1 MKVVEKKDFD
11 KTINLPQKTIVT
23 DGELIKRESFFIQNL
38 QDGSKFNT
46 ANKKNIQNNKNVNIS
61 EIPMPISEKITPTN
75 IINKVL
81 KDVIAR
87 YSILKGNY
95 VNHNLG
101 FFHTDEMLKK
111 VKEVEIPET
120 PKTNE
125 KNKDNKIFSKS
136 KKDPKSS
143 MPDFSHVKKEIGI
156 VEQNKINLEQNIRN
170 QIYEISNLG
179 TMINY
184 SKHSY
189 STLKL
194 NISNE
199 MLEKFG
205 TLYDNGSIY
214 SEKRPVPWCTNCGKS
229 ATPKD
234 IKYRKSKV
242 KNTYFM
248 CKIKND
254 NGKLEKFGD
263 LKNVYLV
270 GSTIRPWVLLHSS
283 KLVIAKN
290 TKFSL
295 VEVEDVNKTIN
306 RYIIGSEFV
315 KHVMEDAFF
324 IKYRV
329 AEEFDSELLEDII
342 LNNPIKDEKDLKIY
356 SIDKKFV
363 HIDNRNMTGIN
374 LLGNAD
380 SYLDYLINKELN
392 ITENLNCVIDAKGNF
407 NNFIAEYKA
416 ENYKDVNEK
425 VISLLKEKNM
435 LFLDI
440 NTVIIIPRC
449 KECNHE
455 ITYRYLNKWYIKR
468 NEEINDELKNA
479 FDSLLKRITYNEG
492 NNLSSIERGLNKIF
506 ERHELSISNERKS
519 SVPIPAFYCASCGN
533 EIISPLTI
541 NICKKILN
549 EKGIDTWNKMTPEEI
564 LGGQV
569 KCHKCDCDFLFKE
582 DSSLNDSFKLLTI
595 PMFNV
600 KVENK
605 FEKQEKDENENFEE
619 NTNAVTK
626 NLCIETRNDFLRK
639 LRVISFDNDAIAKI
653 NSINQVMLHTKVKEN
668 VKTIAKP
675 LFFGKTESDFSSN
688 LITTDLGIIDIVKK
702 YGIDVL
708 RLWAVYRSD
717 NPSIKLTEGDIIN
730 VRNMYIQFRKTIKYI
745 LSNLYDFNP
754 NKDSIPLQERDDLDI
769 YIYSKMQQLETLLD
783 KHYNEL
789 NFPAIYKLLNKF
801 CVDILQKNYFE
812 VTKYRL
818 YITPKDGFYRR
829 SVQTNFYDLI
839 GIFVT
844 YLQPIL
850 PLLFEESWPY
860 IFHTSPAEERNILLF
875 RDTKDLEKIELN
887 EEQKIWHKI
896 FTLRKKII
904 PIVNKACNDGII
916 KTTLEARVIITCSEE
931 ETAFIKENYYNII
944 RTLNVSVI
952 VFRIGDK
959 LKIEVK
965 KALGVECTKC
975 KNYSTAIG
983 INYKYRHLC
992 KQCADIEESI
1002 ATNTVPKRKPPKEV
1016 YIEEEH
1022 KNDDDENVKD
1032 DIDLPPPPPPQEV
1045 LDLSN
1050 VEFDDRLGDKMD
1062 EEKIRKIKE
1071 MNLNSMKQNSD
1082 SDSSNDSTNTE
1093 QQNNEPEESY
1103 HFENNFLDNLDNT
1116 NSKPNNEVQEN
1127 KSESQNQTTDE
1138 VNNTNIVNTSSSTE
1152 NVEVNSNNVES
1163 TSQDSE
1169 PSTEANAYQNN
1180 VDRYN
1185 ESSKSNNTTNNNYDS
1200 AKTTSN
1206 SSQYNTTEDVE
1217 TNNNNVESNT
1227 QNSEHSIDNIEQNNI
1242 NINEQHNTEL
1252 ENNTNNSYDTNN
1264 DDTTNKISD
1273 EATQNNDISDDEEH
1287 KLKENINT
1295 TNSDSTQQNNNN
1307 TNTNTDSN
1315 NNDSNFNLSVFE
1327 DSFRD

>member
-11 KTINLPQKTIVT
+11 QTINLPQKTIVT
-23 DGELIKRESFFIQNL
+23 DGELIKRENFFIQSL
-38 QDGSKFNT
+38 QDGSKFNI
-46 ANKKNIQNNKNVNIS
+46 ANKKNIQNNRNVNIS

-111 VKEVEIPET
+111 EPEENQQESNDENNNN
-120 PKTNE
+120 KNE
-125 KNKDNKIFSKS
+125 KKSIKLKKDNKSN
-136 KKDPKSS
+136 

-156 VEQNKINLEQNIRN
+156 VEKNKINLEKNIRN

-205 TLYDNGSIY
+205 TLYENGSIY

-234 IKYRKSKV
+234 IKYRKSKI
-242 KNTYFM
+242 KNTYFL

-254 NGKLEKFGD
+254 DNKLEKLGD
-263 LKNVYLV
+263 LKNISLV
-270 GSTIRPWVLLHSS
+270 CSTIRPWILLHSS
-283 KLVIAKN
+283 KLIIAKN

-295 VEVEDVNKTIN
+295 VEVEDVKKNIN

-324 IKYRV
+324 IKYRIV
-329 AEEFDSELLEDII
+329 EEFDSQLLEDII
-342 LNNPIKDEKDLKIY
+342 LFNPIKDDKELKIY
-356 SIDKKFV
+356 SVDKKFV

-380 SYLDYLINKELN
+380 SYLDYLVNKELN
-392 ITENLNCVIDAKGNF
+392 ITKNLNCVIDAKGNF
-407 NNFIAEYKA
+407 NNFISDYKGQ
-416 ENYKDVNEK
+416 NYKDVNEK
-425 VISLLKEKNM
+425 IISLLSQKHM

-468 NEEINDELKNA
+468 KDDIKEDLKNS
-479 FDSLLKRITYNEG
+479 FDLLLKRITYNEG
-492 NNLSSIERGLNKIF
+492 NKLSSIEKGLNKIL
-506 ERHELSISNERKS
+506 ERQELAISNERKS
-519 SVPIPAFYCASCGN
+519 SVPIPAFYCASCGD

-605 FEKQEKDENENFEE
+605 IEKDDKDGNVNFEE
-619 NTNAVTK
+619 NSNAIIK
-626 NLCIETRNDFLRK
+626 NLCIETRNDFLK
-639 LRVISFDNDAIAKI
+639 KIRVLSFDNDAINKI

-668 VKTIAKP
+668 VKTIATP
-675 LFFGKTESDFSSN
+675 LFFGKTDNDFSSN

-708 RLWAVYRSD
+708 RLWAIYRSD

-754 NKDSIPLQERDDLDI
+754 NKDSINLQERDDLDI

-801 CVDILQKNYFE
+801 CVEILQKNYFE

-904 PIVNKACNDGII
+904 PLVNKACNDGII
-916 KTTLEARVIITCSEE
+916 KTALEARVIITCSEE
-931 ETAFIKENYYNII
+931 EAKFIKDNYYNII

-952 VFRIGDK
+952 VFRLGDK
-959 LKIEVK
+959 LNIEIK

-992 KQCADIEESI
+992 KQCADIEDSI
-1002 ATNTVPKRKPPKEV
+1002 ATNTVPKKKPPKEV

-1022 KNDDDENVKD
+1022 RNDDDDYNTKD
-1032 DIDLPPPPPPQEV
+1032 DIDLPPPPLQEV
-1045 LDLSN
+1045 LDLN
-1050 VEFDDRLGDKMD
+1050 VDFDDRLGDKMD

-1071 MNLNSMKQNSD
+1071 MNLNSMKQEDNKNNNET
-1082 SDSSNDSTNTE
+1082 SNDEKTKE
-1093 QQNNEPEESY
+1093 VPQEEKY
-1103 HFENNFLDNLDNT
+1103 HFENNFIENIDNT
-1116 NSKPNNEVQEN
+1116 SNATTANNSEIKDEKPNIDSSKDMHKVENTTNEINSSTNTKIENSIAPNENVENNTKNDYSNNNERTTNFNHADGRNTSSNYSNVQEN
-1127 KSESQNQTTDE
+1127 IQE
-1138 VNNTNIVNTSSSTE
+1138 VKPNIENIKNEHVETSSKINSTYTANNDNKPNIDTNTSET
-1152 NVEVNSNNVES
+1152 
-1163 TSQDSE
+1163 
-1169 PSTEANAYQNN
+1169 
-1180 VDRYN
+1180 
-1185 ESSKSNNTTNNNYDS
+1185 NNTTNNNVS
-1200 AKTTSN
+1200 
-1206 SSQYNTTEDVE
+1206 EDNNQS
-1217 TNNNNVESNT
+1217 TN
-1227 QNSEHSIDNIEQNNI
+1227 
-1242 NINEQHNTEL
+1242 
-1252 ENNTNNSYDTNN
+1252 DTNN
-1264 DDTTNKISD
+1264 TTQIETTSQEKEASKQNDYHEENPTKNENPTIS
-1273 EATQNNDISDDEEH
+1273 
-1287 KLKENINT
+1287 
-1295 TNSDSTQQNNNN
+1295 
-1307 TNTNTDSN
+1307 NTDTNQSN
-1315 NNDSNFNLSVFE
+1315 ENNGNLSVFE